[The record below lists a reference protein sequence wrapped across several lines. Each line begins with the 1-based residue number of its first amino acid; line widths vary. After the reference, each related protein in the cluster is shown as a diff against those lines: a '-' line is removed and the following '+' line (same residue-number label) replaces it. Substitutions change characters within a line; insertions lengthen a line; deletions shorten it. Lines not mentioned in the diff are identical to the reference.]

1 MTVDW
6 QALGVTIRLAI
17 ATTTILFLV
26 GVPWA
31 WWLATTRWRGRFL
44 MEALVALPMVLPPT
58 VVGYY
63 LLLLM
68 GPRGPLGRSLV
79 AVTGEQLPFTF
90 TGILIASIV
99 ANLPFAIRPF
109 TAAFEGVDRR
119 LLEASW
125 CLGESKLATFRR
137 IALPLAWPGVL
148 AGLVLTFAHVLGE
161 FGIVLMIGGSIP
173 GVTRTLAISIYD
185 DVQAMRDA
193 QAAATAL
200 FLLVTAFVV
209 ICLAHFLT
217 RRGWPA

>member
-1 MTVDW
+1 MNVDW
-6 QALGVTIRLAI
+6 QALAVTLRLAI
-17 ATTTILFLV
+17 ATTAVLFLV
-26 GVPWA
+26 GIPWA
-31 WWLATTRWRGRFL
+31 WWLATTRFRGRFL

-68 GPRGPLGRSLV
+68 GPRGPLGRWLV
-79 AVTGEQLPFTF
+79 ALTGEQLPFTF

-125 CLGESKLATFRR
+125 CLGVSKLATFRR

-185 DVQAMRDA
+185 DVQAMNDS
-193 QAAATAL
+193 QAATTAL
-200 FLLVTAFVV
+200 LLLVTAFVV

-217 RRGWPA
+217 RRGWPT